1 MRRLIGYDPSKR
13 HFPDVWNKG
22 KADWKEGDEQLA
34 ADIGGLMHQMLAES
48 YQSSSVQKHIDFTER
63 QIGNRMAHESR
74 GATFLGATVL
84 RGPVQERAEG
94 TPEERA
100 KRRDDQRLCGF
111 RNESDLVKRVV
122 RNSLDQYEQ
131 VYPEGNALGLDL
143 AKSFTEG
150 ELSEFFQDSIM
161 SR

>member
-1 MRRLIGYDPSKR
+1 MRRLIGYDPSR
-13 HFPDVWNKG
+13 QFPDVWNKG

-48 YQSSSVQKHIDFTER
+48 YQSSSVQKHIDFTEN

-84 RGPVQERAEG
+84 RDPVPEGAEG
-94 TPEERA
+94 TAE
-100 KRRDDQRLCGF
+100 RRDAQRLCGF
-111 RNESDLVKRVV
+111 RNESELVKGFI
-122 RNSLDQYEQ
+122 RNSLDQYERD
-131 VYPEGNALGLDL
+131 YPEGNTLGLDL